1 LGAEHIKIKPHMQ
14 YELQWSRKVKLHMY
28 GDRFSGSRDRG
39 GFSNER
45 SMTPPVREGEE
56 IDVTI
61 EAVGE
66 KGDGIAKQK
75 GFVLFVP
82 GVKAG
87 ERVKIKITR
96 VLAKVGFAQVVGP
109 ATTTAEEAQQHQR
122 PARKAEPEFEPKE
135 ELDTEDFGEESE
147 TPDES

>member
-1 LGAEHIKIKPHMQ
+1 
-14 YELQWSRKVKLHMY
+14 MY
-28 GDRFSGSRDRG
+28 GDRGFGGGRG
-39 GFSNER
+39 GGYGGGYNNDR
-45 SMTPPVREGEE
+45 AATPPVREGEE

-82 GVKAG
+82 NTKAG

-96 VLAKVGFAQVVGP
+96 VLAKVGFASVVGP
-109 ATTTAEEAQQHQR
+109 ATTQAGEEQPRQR
-122 PARKAEPEFEPKE
+122 APRKEEPEFEPKE
-135 ELDTEDFGEESE
+135 ELDSEDFGDDSGNEPDGDQADDDEDFEEE
-147 TPDES
+147 K

>member
-1 LGAEHIKIKPHMQ
+1 
-14 YELQWSRKVKLHMY
+14 MY
-28 GDRFSGSRDRG
+28 GDRGFGGRG
-39 GFSNER
+39 GFGGGYSTER

-82 GVKAG
+82 GTKAG

-109 ATTTAEEAQQHQR
+109 ATTEAGAPQERQQ
-122 PARKAEPEFEPKE
+122 KKVEPEFEANE
-135 ELDTEDFGEESE
+135 ELDSENFGDETAEPSDDAADDEEE
-147 TPDES
+147 K

>member
-1 LGAEHIKIKPHMQ
+1 
-14 YELQWSRKVKLHMY
+14 MY
-28 GDRFSGSRDRG
+28 REDRG
-39 GFSNER
+39 GFGGGRGGGYGGGFNNDR
-45 SMTPPVREGEE
+45 AQTPPVREGEE

-82 GVKAG
+82 GTKAG

-96 VLAKVGFAQVVGP
+96 VLAKVGFASVVGP
-109 ATTTAEEAQQHQR
+109 ATTQAGEEQPRSRAPKKQ
-122 PARKAEPEFEPKE
+122 EPEFEANE
-135 ELDTEDFGEESE
+135 ELDSEDFGDDSGESE
-147 TPDES
+147 EEEQ

>member
-1 LGAEHIKIKPHMQ
+1 
-14 YELQWSRKVKLHMY
+14 MY
-28 GDRFSGSRDRG
+28 GDRPFEGGRG
-39 GFSNER
+39 GGYGGGFNNER
-45 SMTPPVREGEE
+45 SMTPPVKEGEE

-82 GVKAG
+82 GTKAG
-87 ERVKIKITR
+87 ERVKIRITR

-109 ATTTAEEAQQHQR
+109 ATTQPGESQARA
-122 PARKAEPEFEPKE
+122 PRKAEPEFEAKE
-135 ELDTEDFGEESE
+135 ELDSENFGDEPAEEPSGEE
-147 TPDES
+147 DEK

>member
-1 LGAEHIKIKPHMQ
+1 
-14 YELQWSRKVKLHMY
+14 MY
-28 GDRFSGSRDRG
+28 GDRGFSGGRGGGYGG
-39 GFSNER
+39 GFSDR
-45 SMTPPVREGEE
+45 QQTPPVREGEE

-82 GVKAG
+82 GTKAG

-96 VLAKVGFAQVVGP
+96 VLAKVGFASVVGP
-109 ATTTAEEAQQHQR
+109 ATTEASADNTQHR
-122 PARKAEPEFEPKE
+122 APKKVEPEFEPKE
-135 ELDTEDFGEESE
+135 ELDSEDFGDDSEKADEGAEGDLADDDFEDEEE
-147 TPDES
+147 QK

>member
-1 LGAEHIKIKPHMQ
+1 MGP
-14 YELQWSRKVKLHMY
+14 KVKEIMY
-28 GDRFSGSRDRG
+28 GDQRG
-39 GFSNER
+39 GRGGGGFTNDR

-82 GVKAG
+82 GTKAG
-87 ERVKIKITR
+87 ERVKIRITR
-96 VLAKVGFAQVVGP
+96 VLSKVGFAQVIGP
-109 ATTTAEEAQQHQR
+109 ATTEAGAKPERHE
-122 PARKAEPEFEPKE
+122 RKAEPDFEAKE
-135 ELDTEDFGEESE
+135 ELDTEDFGDDSGEPADAEEE
-147 TPDES
+147 EEQ